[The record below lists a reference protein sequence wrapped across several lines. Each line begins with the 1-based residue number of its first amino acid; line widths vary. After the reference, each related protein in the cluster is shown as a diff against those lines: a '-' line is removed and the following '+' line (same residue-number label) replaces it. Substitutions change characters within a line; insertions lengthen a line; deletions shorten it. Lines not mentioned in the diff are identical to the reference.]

1 VTQEELVLGFFHGE
15 EFMRDGYEREKL
27 RWNGWGSRA
36 VAFDTR
42 GHDRKLWELIG
53 QAVGL
58 ERLPETKA
66 VSLERV
72 ELPAIALSLP
82 IIEALG
88 TILSP
93 ERVLVDA
100 YERSFHALGRSYH
113 DLLRLRSGKLESAP
127 DVVVYPGNATEI
139 LDLLSFCDRERIAVV
154 PFGGGSSV
162 VGGVEATKT
171 EQHVGVLTLDTTRMN
186 RVLDVDPISR
196 TATVESGV
204 YGPQLEEELRARGF
218 TLGHFPQSF
227 EYSTLGGWIAAR
239 SAGQLSNRYGT
250 ASDFLVSAKLAT
262 PRGELR
268 TLSFPASAAGPDIN
282 RIIAGSEGTLGVITE
297 ATVKVHPL
305 PGARDFAA
313 FLFRDFE
320 VGVEAARQLVQ
331 ADVGAS
337 MIRLSDAHET
347 HFFEGF
353 RQALDP
359 GRAHARWAQRALDVI
374 GFRDAK
380 SVMLVGFEGDRA
392 SVRGGLA
399 RTLAIAT
406 RSGGLFV
413 GRKPGQSWWNRRFE
427 MPYLRDPMMDRGL
440 GVDTL
445 ETSTEWANVPRLYR
459 AVRSALEEAIAS
471 RAASTRRKGLVMTHL
486 SHSYADGASLYFT
499 FVFARDP
506 SGQLEREI
514 AEWRVMKENASRA
527 IVLHGGTISH
537 HHGVGIDHAHWLLPE
552 KGQLGM
558 DMLGAIKST
567 IDPHGIMNPGK
578 LL

>member
-1 VTQEELVLGFFHGE
+1 MKHS
-15 EFMRDGYEREKL
+15 YEREKL
-27 RWNGWGSRA
+27 RWNGWGSRV

-42 GHDRKLWELIG
+42 GHEQKLWELVG
-53 QAVGL
+53 RAVGL

-66 VSLERV
+66 VSLDRV
-72 ELPAIALSLP
+72 ELPAIRLSPL
-82 IIEALG
+82 IIDALG

-93 ERVLVDA
+93 ERVFIDT

-113 DLLRLRSGKLESAP
+113 DLLRLRSGQLESAP
-127 DVVVYPGNATEI
+127 DVVVYPDNATEI

-171 EQHVGVLTLDTTRMN
+171 EPQTGVLTLDTTRMN
-186 RVLDVDPISR
+186 RVIDVDPISR
-196 TATVESGV
+196 TATVESGA
-204 YGPQLEEELRARGF
+204 YGPQLEAALQARGF

-227 EYSTLGGWIAAR
+227 EFSTLGGWIAAR
-239 SAGQLSNRYGT
+239 SAGQLSNRYGS
-250 ASDFLVSAKLAT
+250 ASDFLVSAQLAT

-297 ATVKVHPL
+297 ATVKIHPL
-305 PGARDFAA
+305 PSARDFAA

-320 VGVEAARQLVQ
+320 AGVEAGRQLVQ
-331 ADVGAS
+331 GDVGAS
-337 MIRLSDAHET
+337 MIRLSDARET
-347 HFFEGF
+347 RFFEQF
-353 RQALDP
+353 RQALAP
-359 GRAHARWAQRALDVI
+359 KQTRAPWARRALEFV
-374 GFRDAK
+374 GFGETK
-380 SVMLVGFEGDRA
+380 SLMLMGFEGERMNVRA
-392 SVRGGLA
+392 GLA
-399 RTLAIAT
+399 RAIAIAT
-406 RSGGLFV
+406 RAGGLFI
-413 GRKPGQSWWNRRFE
+413 GRRPGHSWWERRFE

-445 ETSTEWANVPRLYR
+445 ETSTEWTNVPRLYR
-459 AVRSALEEAIAS
+459 AVRSALEEAITS
-471 RAASTRRKGLVMTHL
+471 RESTLPQQGLVMTHL

-499 FVFARDP
+499 FIFARDP
-506 SGQLEREI
+506 RGSLERDI

-558 DMLGAIKST
+558 DMLSAIKSAV
-567 IDPHGIMNPGK
+567 DPHGIMNPSK